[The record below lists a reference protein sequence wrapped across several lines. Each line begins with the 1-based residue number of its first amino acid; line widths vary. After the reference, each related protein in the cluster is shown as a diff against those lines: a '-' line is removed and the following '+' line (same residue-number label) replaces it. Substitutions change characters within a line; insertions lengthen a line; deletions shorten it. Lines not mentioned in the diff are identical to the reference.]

1 MKKHGSGATGGA
13 GYGNKRSAFPSS
25 AETFHFNSTG
35 NTAPYSNATR
45 MGSGSTAGAGYGN
58 KTGHFDSS
66 KDSTVGRLMEKVA
79 QVLHDENLANRGRR
93 KREEKGFRA
102 VD

>member
-1 MKKHGSGATGGA
+1 
-13 GYGNKRSAFPSS
+13 
-25 AETFHFNSTG
+25 
-35 NTAPYSNATR
+35 
-45 MGSGSTAGAGYGN
+45 
-58 KTGHFDSS
+58 
-66 KDSTVGRLMEKVA
+66 MEKVA